1 MGSLHSGEVGQPCVL
16 LFPRSPTL
24 LLWFLL
30 NSSPLLHR
38 VPFWTVYC
46 TVTLQR
52 GVRILQPFFF
62 FFLWDDKTKDK
73 GIFFRSIKG
82 SPSVGKEFSQHFP
95 FMESSPP
102 RRWIGNLVLNHLKI
116 SFSRWSP
123 SWSERHMEEN
133 CLSPESHVLF
143 PLPDTLIYLYEIQI
157 C

>member
-1 MGSLHSGEVGQPCVL
+1 MGSFHSGEVGQPCVL
-16 LFPRSPTL
+16 VFPRSPTL

-30 NSSPLLHR
+30 SSSPLLLR
-38 VPFWTVYC
+38 VPFWTAYC

-62 FFLWDDKTKDK
+62 FLRDDRTKDK
-73 GIFFRSIKG
+73 GIFFRSVKG

-95 FMESSPP
+95 FMDSSPP
-102 RRWIGNLVLNHLKI
+102 RPWIGNLVLNHLKI
-116 SFSRWSP
+116 SFSHWSP
-123 SWSERHMEEN
+123 SWFERHMEEN

-143 PLPDTLIYLYEIQI
+143 PLHDTLIYLHEIQI

>member
-1 MGSLHSGEVGQPCVL
+1 MGQPCVL
-16 LFPRSPTL
+16 VFPRSPTL
-24 LLWFLL
+24 LLWLLL
-30 NSSPLLHR
+30 NSSPLLLS
-38 VPFWTVYC
+38 VPFWTVYY

-62 FFLWDDKTKDK
+62 FFLWDHRTKDK

-102 RRWIGNLVLNHLKI
+102 RPWIGNLVLNHLKI

-133 CLSPESHVLF
+133 YLIPESHVLF
-143 PLPDTLIYLYEIQI
+143 PLPDTLIYLHEIQI